1 MNKLLGSI
9 RRALPGFALLMAA
22 ASCPA
27 GSLQLN
33 PVRIDLSDAAKVA
46 VVTVRNT
53 GNEESVIQVTL
64 NKWTPDGQNYA
75 YEQSEEL
82 VVTPTTFRLAP
93 DQQQIVR
100 IGLRAGPPTLV
111 EGSYRL
117 LVEEVPPPPSVAV
130 SQTRLIIRH
139 DVPVFVAP
147 MAQAQAALDMSVECT
162 ADGDRLR
169 LTNIGKVHTLLRN
182 VRLEG
187 NPSRELIAD
196 WDSFDYLLPE
206 AQKSWMLAQVAP
218 GAAGKGFMLIAQTD
232 QGSFTA
238 DVKNS
243 CH

>member
-9 RRALPGFALLMAA
+9 RCALPGFVLLIAA
-22 ASCPA
+22 ANCQA
-27 GSLQLN
+27 GSIQLN

-46 VVTVRNT
+46 VLTVRNT
-53 GNEESVIQVTL
+53 GSEESVVQVTL
-64 NKWTPDGQNYA
+64 NKWTPDGQAYA
-75 YEQSEEL
+75 YEQSQEL
-82 VVTPTTFRLAP
+82 VITPTTFRLAP

-100 IGLRAGPPTLV
+100 IGLRQGPPTLV

-117 LVEEVPPPPSVAV
+117 LVEEVPPPPLADI
-130 SQTRLIIRH
+130 SQTRLVIRH

-147 MAQAQAALDMSVECT
+147 MAVSKAALEISVECA

-169 LTNIGKVHTLLRN
+169 LTNIGKVHALLRN
-182 VRLEG
+182 LRLEG
-187 NPSRELIAD
+187 NSSAQFIAE
-196 WDSFDYLLPE
+196 WDTFDYLLPE
-206 AQKSWMLAQVAP
+206 AQKSWMLSQVAP
-218 GAAGKGFMLIAQTD
+218 EAGGRGFLLTAQTD